1 MLYKITFRPISLPF
15 WLFLFVDSI
24 MNNIVHPSSCITTCT
39 YVISISLICIQMLRS
54 YRKSNEI
61 LHVNFIPKKIVLQEG
76 LKFAIPSSNDWNTHV
91 LRITCI
97 NYDYSEITMDYQI
110 RWARWLLIVTGSN
123 VCSTSPLFSKVAA
136 TKSFSKHSKFSIYVW
151 QFSRTNFEN
160 FLQSIIIITPIMNW
174 ISRHVDAVK
183 DSFVTVS

>member
-1 MLYKITFRPISLPF
+1 
-15 WLFLFVDSI
+15 
-24 MNNIVHPSSCITTCT
+24 MNNIVHPSSCITT
-39 YVISISLICIQMLRS
+39 YIISISLICIQMLRS

-151 QFSRTNFEN
+151 QFRKFFTKHNYHNTNHKLNKQARGRCKGLFCN
-160 FLQSIIIITPIMNW
+160 CIINRNKRW
-174 ISRHVDAVK
+174 L
-183 DSFVTVS
+183 

>member
-24 MNNIVHPSSCITTCT
+24 MNNIVHPSSCITT
-39 YVISISLICIQMLRS
+39 YIISISLICIQMLRS

-61 LHVNFIPKKIVLQEG
+61 LHLNFIPKKIVLQER

-136 TKSFSKHSKFSIYVW
+136 TKTFSKHSNF
-151 QFSRTNFEN
+151 QFTYDNFHA
-160 FLQSIIIITPIMNW
+160 Q
-174 ISRHVDAVK
+174 ISKIFYKA
-183 DSFVTVS
+183 